1 MSKYLP
7 TIGIEVHIELKT
19 NSKVFSDT
27 KNDYNSEANTNI
39 CEIDLGYPG
48 TLPTVNEE
56 VVRKAIKSGLALNC
70 TINKKMHFDRKNYFY
85 PDLPKGYQIT
95 QAKTPIAENGYIEIK
110 GKKIR
115 IERIHIEED
124 TAKSL
129 HKKDKTYLNYNRAGV
144 PLIEIVSKPDMHTKE
159 EAMAYLERLR
169 ETLFYLGVSDCKIEE
184 GSMRADVNISISDTD
199 TLGTR
204 AEIKNIGSIKNV
216 GLAIDYEIKRQE
228 KLLENNEKVEED
240 TRKFDAT
247 TNTTILMRKKETG
260 NDYRYFE
267 EPDIPYLTIEDTLIE
282 EIRQNIK
289 LLPDERRQIYKQRNI
304 LDINIEKLIN
314 DKELSDYLN
323 QFIDTKVN
331 FKIASN
337 ILLSDIKSYLNKNR
351 ISIFDTKLTKEK
363 FIELTTLLE
372 EKTITNQ
379 IFKDIINDILEQD
392 LSLKEILKQKNI
404 SLEKDLTLLEEII
417 KNVLKENEKSVND
430 YKNGKDNVLKYLMGM
445 VMKQTKGTYNPKDV
459 NQTLI
464 SLLSKSVNWLLLKYN
479 V

>member
-110 GKKIR
+110 DKKIR

-129 HKKDKTYLNYNRAGV
+129 HKKYKTYLNYNRAGV

-430 YKNGKDNVLKYLMGM
+430 YKNGKDNALKYLMGM

>member
-1 MSKYLP
+1 
-7 TIGIEVHIELKT
+7 
-19 NSKVFSDT
+19 
-27 KNDYNSEANTNI
+27 
-39 CEIDLGYPG
+39 
-48 TLPTVNEE
+48 
-56 VVRKAIKSGLALNC
+56 
-70 TINKKMHFDRKNYFY
+70 
-85 PDLPKGYQIT
+85 
-95 QAKTPIAENGYIEIK
+95 
-110 GKKIR
+110 
-115 IERIHIEED
+115 
-124 TAKSL
+124 
-129 HKKDKTYLNYNRAGV
+129 
-144 PLIEIVSKPDMHTKE
+144 MHTKE

-267 EPDIPYLTIEDTLIE
+267 EPDIPYLTVEDTLIE

-430 YKNGKDNVLKYLMGM
+430 YKNGKDNALKYLMGM

>member
-110 GKKIR
+110 DKKIR

-228 KLLENNEKVEED
+228 KLLENKEKVEED

-379 IFKDIINDILEQD
+379 IFKDIINDILEQE

-430 YKNGKDNVLKYLMGM
+430 YKNGKDNALKYLMGM

>member
-56 VVRKAIKSGLALNC
+56 VVRKAVKSGLALNC

-110 GKKIR
+110 DKKIR

-379 IFKDIINDILEQD
+379 IFKDIINDILEQN

-430 YKNGKDNVLKYLMGM
+430 YKNGKDNALKYLMGM

>member
-110 GKKIR
+110 DKKIR

-372 EKTITNQ
+372 EKNITNQ

-430 YKNGKDNVLKYLMGM
+430 YKNGKDNALKYLMGM

>member
-110 GKKIR
+110 DKKIR

-228 KLLENNEKVEED
+228 KLLENKEKVEED

-430 YKNGKDNVLKYLMGM
+430 YKNGKDNALKYLMGM

>member
-464 SLLSKSVNWLLLKYN
+464 SLLSKSVN
-479 V
+479 

>member
-430 YKNGKDNVLKYLMGM
+430 YKNGKDNALKYLMGM

-464 SLLSKSVNWLLLKYN
+464 SLLSKSVN
-479 V
+479 

>member
-240 TRKFDAT
+240 TREFDAT

-430 YKNGKDNVLKYLMGM
+430 YKNGKDNALKYLMGM

>member
-430 YKNGKDNVLKYLMGM
+430 YKNGKDNALKYLMGM

>member
-110 GKKIR
+110 DKKIR

-351 ISIFDTKLTKEK
+351 ISIFDTKLTNEK

-392 LSLKEILKQKNI
+392 LYLKEILKQKNI

-430 YKNGKDNVLKYLMGM
+430 YKNGKDNALKYLMGM